1 MVIFIDAFWCSLCFA
16 SMIVVYYVSIEA
28 SFIATFYPTIW
39 RIFHIHHA
47 SINTAIGHSWSYF
60 IWSYALRKCL
70 KDARFAWYSA
80 TYMECKQPTEKR
92 FLTDVLLFTHLVH
105 LPNQMGSPKHQ
116 LIFWESGGTCRPMT
130 HASFFATM
138 LPNASVKNISYEYTL
153 CVGSLKLATGYE
165 HLKVCWGRWM
175 SDSSCCRQIRGN
187 QFFWIYALRRF
198 IEISRRLQTFESI

>member
-60 IWSYALRKCL
+60 IWLYAPRKCL

-80 TYMECKQPTEKR
+80 TYMECKQPTEKW
-92 FLTDVLLFTHLVH
+92 FLTDVLLFTHLMH
-105 LPNQMGSPKHQ
+105 LPAAY
-116 LIFWESGGTCRPMT
+116 
-130 HASFFATM
+130 ASKTV
-138 LPNASVKNISYEYTL
+138 L
-153 CVGSLKLATGYE
+153 
-165 HLKVCWGRWM
+165 
-175 SDSSCCRQIRGN
+175 
-187 QFFWIYALRRF
+187 WIYALRSF
-198 IEISRRLQTFESI
+198 KEIGRRLGSFETVRRALKLFGEYLRIVR

>member
-70 KDARFAWYSA
+70 KNARYAWYSA

-92 FLTDVLLFTHLVH
+92 FW
-105 LPNQMGSPKHQ
+105 QMCYNYTS
-116 LIFWESGGTCRPMT
+116 S
-130 HASFFATM
+130 ASACGIC
-138 LPNASVKNISYEYTL
+138 VKTYSYAYTL
-153 CVGSLKLATGYE
+153 CVVSRILAIG
-165 HLKVCWGRWM
+165 
-175 SDSSCCRQIRGN
+175 
-187 QFFWIYALRRF
+187 
-198 IEISRRLQTFESI
+198 

>member
-47 SINTAIGHSWSYF
+47 STNTAIGHSWSYF

-105 LPNQMGSPKHQ
+105 LPAQTGPPQAS
-116 LIFWESGGTCRPMT
+116 WASGESGGTSRLNVDKVNSQCDLVAERERQK
-130 HASFFATM
+130 HYNGF
-138 LPNASVKNISYEYTL
+138 TL
-153 CVGSLKLATGYE
+153 CVVSRKLAAG
-165 HLKVCWGRWM
+165 
-175 SDSSCCRQIRGN
+175 
-187 QFFWIYALRRF
+187 
-198 IEISRRLQTFESI
+198 

>member
-28 SFIATFYPTIW
+28 SFLATFYPTIW

-60 IWSYALRKCL
+60 IWLYALRKCL

-92 FLTDVLLFTHLVH
+92 FLTDVLLFTHLMH
-105 LPNQMGSPKHQ
+105 LPQRHMRQNLMIINYDGLFTFHVGRRIPHKMCDYKYYATRCSFKNGSK
-116 LIFWESGGTCRPMT
+116 
-130 HASFFATM
+130 
-138 LPNASVKNISYEYTL
+138 
-153 CVGSLKLATGYE
+153 
-165 HLKVCWGRWM
+165 
-175 SDSSCCRQIRGN
+175 
-187 QFFWIYALRRF
+187 
-198 IEISRRLQTFESI
+198 SI

>member
-1 MVIFIDAFWCSLCFA
+1 MKYNSIGIFKWNKNTPSMMATKILKNIPLVIFIDAFWYSLCFA

-39 RIFHIHHA
+39 RICHIHHA

-60 IWSYALRKCL
+60 IWLYALRKCL

-105 LPNQMGSPKHQ
+105 LPVAYASK
-116 LIFWESGGTCRPMT
+116 TYPMNIR
-130 HASFFATM
+130 FA
-138 LPNASVKNISYEYTL
+138 
-153 CVGSLKLATGYE
+153 
-165 HLKVCWGRWM
+165 
-175 SDSSCCRQIRGN
+175 
-187 QFFWIYALRRF
+187 
-198 IEISRRLQTFESI
+198 